1 MHEYADAIIGVPG
14 QGLNVEQRK
23 RLTIGVEL
31 AAKPPFLLFVD
42 EPTSGLD
49 SQTSWAIL
57 DLLQRLSQSGQAI
70 LCTIHQPSAEL
81 FQQFDRVLL
90 MAAGGKTVY
99 FGDVGENAATLTS
112 YFERNGAAYP
122 CPRSAN
128 PAEWMLETIGAAP
141 GAAASQIDWARTWKE
156 SSEYA
161 SVQRELDSLASE
173 TTAQGH
179 IHNPRD
185 DPSVSRGGDRTESA
199 QFAASFFTQLSSV
212 TTRGFQHYWRT
223 PSYIL
228 SKGILCTVISLYIGF
243 VFYNMPN
250 TIQGLQNQM
259 FAIFLLLNIFNQ
271 LVQQTIP
278 LFMSERELFEAR
290 EKPSK
295 VYSWPVFLLS
305 QIMIEIPWNSLL
317 AVAMFFC
324 WYYPVG
330 LYRNAEAA
338 DQVTERGLLAFLFM
352 WAFMMFTCTFTI
364 MVSPRF
370 PRKASKAGPA
380 TATARTAM

>member
-1 MHEYADAIIGVPG
+1 MHEYADAIIGIPG

-57 DLLQRLSQSGQAI
+57 SLLQKLSKSGQAI

-81 FQQFDRVLL
+81 FQRFDRLLL

-99 FGDVGENAATLTS
+99 FGDVGGNAATLTS
-112 YFERNGAAYP
+112 YFESNGAAHP
-122 CPRSAN
+122 CPPSAN

-141 GAAASQIDWARTWKE
+141 GAAATEVDWPRTWRE
-156 SSEYA
+156 SPEYA
-161 SVQRELDSLASE
+161 SVQRELDLLASQ
-173 TTAQGH
+173 TDPRRIGGR
-179 IHNPRD
+179 RD
-185 DPSVSRGGDRTESA
+185 DHSVVKEDGAAPA
-199 QFAASFFTQLSSV
+199 QFAASFLTQLSEV
-212 TTRGFQHYWRT
+212 TVRSFQHYWRT
-223 PSYIL
+223 PHYIL

-278 LFMSERELFEAR
+278 LFISNRDLFEAR
-290 EKPSK
+290 ENPSK
-295 VYSWPVFLLS
+295 VYSWPVFILS
-305 QIMIEIPWNSLL
+305 QIIIEVPWNSLL
-317 AVAMFFC
+317 AAAMYFC

-330 LYRNAEAA
+330 LYHNAEAA
-338 DQVTERGLLAFLFM
+338 DQVSERGLLAFLFL
-352 WAFMMFTCTFTI
+352 WAFMMFTCTFTA
-364 MVSPRF
+364 MVSLDCP
-370 PRKASKAGPA
+370 
-380 TATARTAM
+380 